1 MAAAD
6 DQNQGLG
13 ARPPA
18 LAYAFAELPRALF
31 ELACLLPG
39 HAILSRAPT
48 GDGHPVMTLP
58 GYRSDDGAMRAMR
71 RYLKRWGYRAYPW
84 GLGTNLG
91 VGYQR
96 LDYEARLLE
105 RIESVVENN
114 GEPLSLI
121 GWSQGGVI
129 AREVAKRRPDLVRQI
144 ITLGSPIADAPEA
157 TTLFRIFRK
166 TSSEELDSELMSFLR
181 EVSTPLHDVRCICIY
196 SASDGIV
203 SPEIARD
210 LVSPNVEN
218 IRVNSSHLGMAVN
231 PYVLYVIAD
240 RLAQPDDDWQ
250 PFNPSALDWLLKK
263 SGGAK
268 RTEQC

>member
-1 MAAAD
+1 MALTRD
-6 DQNQGLG
+6 KSPKRK
-13 ARPPA
+13 ARPPP

-31 ELACLLPG
+31 ELACLVPG

-58 GYRSDDGAMRAMR
+58 GYRSDDGAMRALR
-71 RYLKRWGYRAYPW
+71 RYLRQWGYNAYPW
-84 GLGTNLG
+84 GLGVNLG

-96 LDYEARLLE
+96 LDYEARLKE
-105 RIESVVENN
+105 RIEQVVERD

-129 AREVAKRRPDLVRQI
+129 AREIAKDRPELVRQI
-144 ITLGSPIADAPEA
+144 ITLGSPIADTPEA
-157 TTLFRIFRK
+157 TTLFRIFRR
-166 TSSEELDSELMSFLR
+166 TSAEEISSELMSFLR
-181 EVSTPLHDVRCICIY
+181 EVSKPLPDVRCICIY
-196 SASDGIV
+196 SATDGIV
-203 SPEIARD
+203 SPDIARD

-240 RLAQPDDDWQ
+240 RLAQPQDDWK
-250 PFNPSALDWLLKK
+250 PFNPSVFDWVLRR
-263 SGGAK
+263 AARQK
-268 RTEQC
+268 RK